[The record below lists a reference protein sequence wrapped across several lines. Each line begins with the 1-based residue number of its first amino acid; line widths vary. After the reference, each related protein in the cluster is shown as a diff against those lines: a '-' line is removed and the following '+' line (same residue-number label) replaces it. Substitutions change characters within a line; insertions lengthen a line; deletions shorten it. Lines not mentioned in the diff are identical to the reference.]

1 MPKVIA
7 HEEIARRYVEITEMP
22 SKYVP
27 SSAQQKSGQSQPEE
41 EGKGSVRT
49 LSNGVTSRLASSS
62 GAYVTITSMFV
73 FRPPAIAERENHD
86 EALVGK
92 RFPMKFFVSLGR
104 EAGFIRR
111 FGAVF

>member
-49 LSNGVTSRLASSS
+49 LSSGVTSRLASSS
-62 GAYVTITSMFV
+62 GGHVTITSMFV
-73 FRPPAIAERENHD
+73 FRRPAITERENHD
-86 EALVGK
+86 ETLVGK
-92 RFPMKFFVSLGR
+92 RFPMNFFMSLGR
-104 EAGFIRR
+104 DAGFIRR